1 MFCARGGG
9 FQYNLSRLWYPAL
22 KQAELQDFRFHDLRH
37 TFCSRLAMAGVDL
50 LTIKELAGHKTT
62 AMTLRYSHLSPS
74 HQRQAVERLISGAT
88 DTRTDTGGKQADP
101 LASAVIG

>member
-1 MFCARGGG
+1 VVG
-9 FQYNLSRLWYPAL
+9 FHYNLSRLWYPAL
-22 KQAELQDFRFHDLRH
+22 TKAALHDFRFHDLPH

-74 HQRQAVERLISGAT
+74 RQRQAVERLIPGAT
-88 DTRTDTGGKQADP
+88 DTATDTSEKAADHT
-101 LASAVIG
+101 ASALVG